1 MGYALRSLAHT
12 TFGHNKETT
21 KTVYKQYIRSVMDY
35 GSPAWAPNLAETHH
49 NTLQT
54 IQNKA
59 LKIITGCTATTP
71 TDHIHQETKV
81 LKVKD
86 HLDMRGTQT
95 LAAAITNNQ
104 HPLNYMAQHPHTPR
118 NIKTTPN
125 TRYHTQILSSL
136 PPCPPQTS
144 FQKHIHN
151 QITHRSIQALKDNS
165 VLHSHP
171 PDIHPSESTLSREDR
186 VHLARLRCGHH
197 QALLSY
203 KKRLGD
209 AVTDTCPG
217 CNTAP
222 HTIKHI
228 MEDCTALN
236 HSRTQHNI
244 HSLRGLWES
253 PVPSVAFLRDSG
265 LLGHTA

>member
-1 MGYALRSLAHT
+1 MPLRWRRGTNDTSMTFKQHVTNIKNKVTPRLNALRSLANT
-12 TFGHNKETT
+12 TFGHDKETT

-136 PPCPPQTS
+136 PPCPPKPASRNTFTTKS
-144 FQKHIHN
+144 L
-151 QITHRSIQALKDNS
+151 TD
-165 VLHSHP
+165 
-171 PDIHPSESTLSREDR
+171 PS
-186 VHLARLRCGHH
+186 
-197 QALLSY
+197 
-203 KKRLGD
+203 K
-209 AVTDTCPG
+209 
-217 CNTAP
+217 
-222 HTIKHI
+222 
-228 MEDCTALN
+228 
-236 HSRTQHNI
+236 HSRTTPYCI
-244 HSLRGLWES
+244 HVLPTSTLPNPPSPERTES
-253 PVPSVAFLRDSG
+253 TWPG
-265 LLGHTA
+265 